1 MIERLSVDFVRKLFY
16 LLTNGNAQI
25 KFHTICMQNQNREM
39 ATNRP
44 IEFGLKL
51 LAYNIFYRIP
61 LIRDI
66 PIGRSIGKEYLT
78 RQYLRLPVEDLA
90 SEILENPAVVC
101 DLKHTLFL
109 PVLTQNGLYEKLE
122 KEFRIQGFAR
132 MRRKLQN
139 SCSSIDEIYQRL
151 NQGLEVNLSPTR
163 ELELAYEN
171 LIPNRYIIRLLD
183 IAAYHDVKIYL
194 TVDSP
199 YPSSFF
205 ESLLQRHDIAFCS
218 LLVSSETQ
226 NKKREM
232 VRKLGL
238 SHFGIVS
245 ADFNHFIRPLVK
257 AGGKPIYYRA
267 PVQLMKDARHPRISS
282 DFKERYD
289 AVCGARVFSGRK
301 RPAFSYELGYLCAGP
316 LVYSLFSLFED
327 AYTVCY
333 ASRHSEFA
341 KLVGSRAVCTR
352 SAVQKPLPGEVQ
364 VLDTGIDPQGFAR
377 YLQKL
382 RHMYPDTCFRVISL
396 KQVSGSSIAPL
407 TGFFTNAS
415 SEMTDGIRDF
425 CRDYSKYTQ
434 NDPISIQDGVRLY
447 RCGCENMQAQL
458 KLQSCAVQLRPAAQM

>member
-232 VRKLGL
+232 V
-238 SHFGIVS
+238 
-245 ADFNHFIRPLVK
+245 
-257 AGGKPIYYRA
+257 GK
-267 PVQLMKDARHPRISS
+267 
-282 DFKERYD
+282 
-289 AVCGARVFSGRK
+289 
-301 RPAFSYELGYLCAGP
+301 
-316 LVYSLFSLFED
+316 
-327 AYTVCY
+327 
-333 ASRHSEFA
+333 
-341 KLVGSRAVCTR
+341 
-352 SAVQKPLPGEVQ
+352 
-364 VLDTGIDPQGFAR
+364 
-377 YLQKL
+377 
-382 RHMYPDTCFRVISL
+382 
-396 KQVSGSSIAPL
+396 
-407 TGFFTNAS
+407 
-415 SEMTDGIRDF
+415 
-425 CRDYSKYTQ
+425 
-434 NDPISIQDGVRLY
+434 
-447 RCGCENMQAQL
+447 
-458 KLQSCAVQLRPAAQM
+458 